1 MAQASWKKKMTE
13 RWKPRS
19 PHTLTEDLTLE
30 RLVIPKPTTEAMKE
44 DI

>member
-1 MAQASWKKKMTE
+1 MTE